1 MDSLI
6 RMADTGYIHKNFIG
20 LLNTLLKEHKI
31 TVEEKNAFLSGRKM
45 QLYSE
50 VGELEKMIPNINMEI
65 FEIYSDQQ
73 NTALGKM
80 DSCLLSEREKQLNN
94 QLVELDGKIEKL
106 NSEIVDILFEQQENG
121 I

>member
-6 RMADTGYIHKNFIG
+6 RMADTGYIHKDFIG

-31 TVEEKNAFLSGRKM
+31 TVGEKNAFLSGRKM

-50 VGELEKMIPNINMEI
+50 VAELERMISNINMEI
-65 FEIYSDQQ
+65 FGINRDQP
-73 NTALGKM
+73 NTAPGEM
-80 DSCLLSEREKQLNN
+80 ESCLLSQRKIQLED
-94 QLVELDGKIEKL
+94 QLAKLDGKIEKL